1 MDSRD
6 KKTSSP
12 GEKDTG
18 FAVEDRGGRTLQHVA
33 LPRDCLEAQL
43 VLSFGGLGAI
53 LPEAEGWTR

>member
-33 LPRDCLEAQL
+33 LPRDYLEL
-43 VLSFGGLGAI
+43 SWCSVLGD
-53 LPEAEGWTR
+53 